1 MLSVKVSINLKLVK
15 SKIKQNSF
23 SDLSRILPSPVRAL
37 ISHQVQTMGYQEM
50 RDFLND
56 KGNNTSSFNIDQPL
70 NALGGLGKEFKGNIQ
85 DTNIFGHL
93 ENDYRGKMTD
103 EQTLKTLR

>member
-1 MLSVKVSINLKLVK
+1 MVLNQLFDKFLT
-15 SKIKQNSF
+15 
-23 SDLSRILPSPVRAL
+23 
-37 ISHQVQTMGYQEM
+37 SHGLLQIFPKKGQTMGYQEM

-70 NALGGLGKEFKGNIQ
+70 NTLGGLGKEFKGNIQ
-85 DTNIFGHL
+85 DTNILGHL

-103 EQTLKTLR
+103 GQRTNIKNLEIRRIFLRTQ